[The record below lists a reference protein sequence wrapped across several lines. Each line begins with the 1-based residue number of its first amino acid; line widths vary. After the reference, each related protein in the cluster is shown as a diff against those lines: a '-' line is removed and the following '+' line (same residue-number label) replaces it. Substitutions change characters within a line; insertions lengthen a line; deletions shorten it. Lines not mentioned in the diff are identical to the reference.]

1 MAKPDIPNLEDDQRT
16 RSIALKYRLDEM
28 DKKILDL
35 RLKYPSL
42 DSKEIADILEVGE
55 GAINARFMKPAM
67 QRAMQEHSKTFFEQ
81 LGDLQMM
88 AVKRL
93 KQLVNDPDK
102 DVAIAAIKIAMA
114 PMINQHTL
122 NINNNKNDRALYEVK
137 LGENGQ
143 IMRGFK
149 STKELLAEKETDV
162 IDVSPTPKTT

>member
-1 MAKPDIPNLEDDQRT
+1 MNKKDPLTHIEDDQHT

-35 RLKYPSL
+35 RIKYPSL
-42 DSKEIADILEVGE
+42 DSREIADVLEVGE
-55 GAINARFMKPAM
+55 AAINSRFMKPAM
-67 QRAMQEHSKTFFEQ
+67 QRAMQEHTKTFFEQ

-93 KQLVNDPDK
+93 KQLVNDSDK
-102 DVAIAAIKIAMA
+102 DIAIAAIKIAMA

-122 NINNNKNDRALYEVK
+122 NINNGKDRAVYEVK
-137 LGENGQ
+137 LGDNGQ

-149 STKELLAEKETDV
+149 STKELLEETKT

>member
-1 MAKPDIPNLEDDQRT
+1 MAKPDIPNLEDEQRT

>member
-1 MAKPDIPNLEDDQRT
+1 MAKPDLTNHEDDQHA

-35 RLKYPSL
+35 RIKYPTL
-42 DSKEIADILEVGE
+42 DSREIADVLEVGE
-55 GAINARFMKPAM
+55 GLINSRFMKPAM
-67 QRAMQEHSKTFFEQ
+67 QRAMQEHTKTFFEQ

-93 KQLVNDPDK
+93 KQLVNDSDK
-102 DVAIAAIKIAMA
+102 DIAIAAIKIAMA

-122 NINNNKNDRALYEVK
+122 NINNGKDRAVYEVK
-137 LGENGQ
+137 LGDNGQ

-149 STKELLAEKETDV
+149 STKELLEETKIV
-162 IDVSPTPKTT
+162 DVSPTPKTT

>member
-1 MAKPDIPNLEDDQRT
+1 MAKPDIPNMEDDQRT

-35 RLKYPSL
+35 RIKYPSL
-42 DSKEIADILEVGE
+42 ESKEIADVLEVGE
-55 GAINARFMKPAM
+55 GVINSRFMKPAM

-93 KQLVNDPDK
+93 KQLVNDSDK

-122 NINNNKNDRALYEVK
+122 NINNNKNDRAVYEVK

-149 STKELLAEKETDV
+149 STKELLEEAKT
-162 IDVSPTPKTT
+162 IDVSTTPKTT

>member
-35 RLKYPSL
+35 RIKYPSIE
-42 DSKEIADILEVGE
+42 SKDIADVLEVGE
-55 GAINARFMKPAM
+55 GVINSRFMKPAM
-67 QRAMQEHSKTFFEQ
+67 QRAMAEHSKTFFEQ

-93 KQLVNDPDK
+93 KQLVNDSDK

-114 PMINQHTL
+114 PMINQHTF
-122 NINNNKNDRALYEVK
+122 NINNNKNDRAVYEVK

-149 STKELLAEKETDV
+149 STKELLEEAKT
-162 IDVSPTPKTT
+162 IDVSSTPKTT

>member
-1 MAKPDIPNLEDDQRT
+1 MAKPEIPNHEDDQRT
-16 RSIALKYRLDEM
+16 RAIALKYRLDEM

-35 RLKYPSL
+35 RIKYPSL
-42 DSKEIADILEVGE
+42 DSKEIADVLEVGE
-55 GAINARFMKPAM
+55 AAINSRFMKPAM

-93 KQLVNDPDK
+93 KQLVNDSDK

-114 PMINQHTL
+114 PMINQHTF
-122 NINNNKNDRALYEVK
+122 NINNNKNDRAVYEVK

-149 STKELLAEKETDV
+149 STKELLEETKI
-162 IDVSPTPKTT
+162 IDVSSTPKTT